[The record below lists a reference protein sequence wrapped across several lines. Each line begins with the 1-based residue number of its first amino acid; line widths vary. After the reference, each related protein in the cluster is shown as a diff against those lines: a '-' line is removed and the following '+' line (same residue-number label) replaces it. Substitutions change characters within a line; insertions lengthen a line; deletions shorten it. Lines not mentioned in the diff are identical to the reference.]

1 MMAAFVFVQMAGSGG
16 WEEIN
21 ALHEALH
28 AVAGVKTVHFL
39 AGPTDVIVF
48 VEGADQAALADTL
61 GLLRGVKG
69 VGSTDTRIVWPL

>member
-16 WEEIN
+16 WEEID

>member
-21 ALHEALH
+21 ALHGALH

>member
-16 WEEIN
+16 WEDID

>member
-1 MMAAFVFVQMAGSGG
+1 MAAFVFIQMADSGG
-16 WEEIN
+16 WEEID

>member
-16 WEEIN
+16 WEEIDS
-21 ALHEALH
+21 LHEALH